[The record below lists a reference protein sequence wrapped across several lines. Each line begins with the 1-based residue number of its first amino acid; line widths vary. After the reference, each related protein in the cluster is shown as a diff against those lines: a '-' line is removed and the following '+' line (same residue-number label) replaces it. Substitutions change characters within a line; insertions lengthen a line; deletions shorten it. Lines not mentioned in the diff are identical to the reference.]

1 MKKFLSLATVAL
13 LAFGASAQTAKED
26 VRIYINP
33 GHGSWG
39 PNNRHLATVGHNP
52 ISSENPD
59 TTDFYESNTNLRKG
73 LAMLEKLAEYG
84 VPFDRTKNQTND
96 NPNRIGAALDL
107 SQNIVMSHVKC
118 GPYPY
123 SNVKD
128 ETLGYIPDDQQN
140 DFNRTLSTIAAEVDA
155 NNFDMFVS
163 IHSNA
168 TTNDGVASTN
178 YLYFAYD
185 NKYRV
190 GGGAASAENA
200 EADAAHVAT
209 SIEMSRCG
217 WNHRILDRHTKW
229 SHYDYTMTA
238 ADVAAGK
245 GKIGFQNL
253 GVLNH
258 TVPGYLVE
266 GYFHSYHPA
275 RHRAMNFDVC
285 RLEGVDYARGVADF
299 FGWEKESYGAIYGV
313 VRDKYNKFADDFYK
327 PRSGTSDIYKPING
341 AIVTLKQGENV
352 IAIDTTDV
360 NYNGAFVFP
369 KVEPGDYT
377 VEFSHPDYNSDIY
390 ANTNATTEPAPLA
403 ITVKAAVTS
412 YPEAFLIDKNWVAP
426 SVVYVNYPDSLAGKD
441 GFALAEEINIK
452 GSELNGM
459 AEQLADKTV
468 RRTVL
473 HEGLLYVLAIDA
485 EKNPTLVVL
494 DTDDN
499 SVKATVSTAGC
510 EGTHLNLSDIQ
521 VTADGYLIGCS
532 KEWNQYSNT
541 EVYTTGDANHTK
553 YGYGDVRGECW
564 IYKWEKDENGIP
576 TGEPVKW
583 ISTQGT
589 GNWFRAIVGETFAYS
604 GTSQEGMAI
613 LSAQTATATA
623 IRTQLVTVTTD
634 AEGKVVTSESYHQPF
649 LDGAA
654 ASIENTSLGETYNYV
669 TSPLNDKN
677 YYVVSAGNAPIY
689 ECEFTHTDKTNQ
701 ISKLSTDIVP
711 ANVPNVNFFKYAGKS
726 LMVAPEI
733 NADNKVEKVRLID
746 ITDGFAATKE
756 IVLQGNEIEPAE
768 YSYAS
773 AHGELDLT
781 IDEVSGI
788 TTKAEIEL
796 FLVVDGKANKYTTK
810 GVKQPVYS
818 GVYAY
823 DLNVANEEGVAKVS
837 FKLNN
842 KSTNVDLVL
851 TPVEGSEA
859 TEEVVYNL
867 GALNAGENTYDV
879 DINELQGDYNWS
891 VVVANKTIAT
901 GEILTTM
908 NTWGAGTTYY
918 RGGIAVENN
927 PESDNFATTYLGVG
941 RSKGIFLM
949 DPMYQVKEGA
959 PYWVGQFNTGNA
971 SSTFRGALYND
982 KFYLTDWSD
991 AYPGIWIFDPANP
1004 TAINNIFA
1012 GATNDGTGKLTID
1025 GVAVGGGSTGVAFTG
1040 SGDDRKMFIY
1050 VEDLPT
1056 GNKGNKIYRYDIGAE
1071 DTWGAKEPV
1080 QFATPSAKLVNTNTG
1095 MLGSALHNVVFCSQT
1110 RNAGQNI
1117 ASVPA
1122 FLIINEDGEEIFNGA
1137 DLAETLTGCLGGGMA
1152 LNADETK
1159 FAIVDGS
1166 AAIQV
1171 YDVEWTNDV
1180 PSFTHA
1186 TTIPTKDQEICQ
1198 MAFDYAGN
1206 LHCINR
1212 KHGYYVHAVPNV
1224 ARDVETPA
1232 KAALVIKGNASGVE
1246 NVTIEAVDE
1255 DAPVE
1260 YYNLQGVKVENPSN
1274 GIFIKVQGKKSE
1286 KVYIK

>member
-13 LAFGASAQTAKED
+13 LAVGASAQTAKED

-39 PNNRHLATVGHNP
+39 PNNRHMATIGHNP

-59 TTDFYESNTNLRKG
+59 TTDFYESNTNLHKG
-73 LAMLEKLAEYG
+73 LALLDKLVEYG

-107 SQNIVMSHVKC
+107 SQNLVMSRVKT

-128 ETLGYIPDDQQN
+128 ETLGYIPDDQNN
-140 DFNRTLSTIAAEVDA
+140 DFNRRLSEIAAEVDA
-155 NNFDMFVS
+155 NNFDMFIS

-168 TTNDGVASTN
+168 ATDGNTTN

-185 NKYRV
+185 SRILKSDGTPKEGYEV
-190 GGGAASAENA
+190 EGAELK
-200 EADAAHVAT
+200 AT
-209 SIEMSRCG
+209 AIEMSRCG

-229 SHYDYTMTA
+229 SHYDYTMTKE
-238 ADVAAGK
+238 DVAAGK
-245 GKIGFQNL
+245 GKIGYQAL

-258 TVPGYLVE
+258 AVPGYLVE
-266 GYFHSYHPA
+266 GYFHTYQPA
-275 RHRAMNFDVC
+275 RHRAMNFDVD

-299 FGWEKESYGAIYGV
+299 FGWEKESYGAIYGI
-313 VRDKYNKFADDFYK
+313 VRDKYTKFSDAVYTPK
-327 PRSGTSDIYKPING
+327 GGTSDVYKPLNDVE
-341 AIVTLKQGENV
+341 VTLKDSEGNV
-352 IAIDTTDV
+352 VDTYKTDV
-360 NYNGAFVFP
+360 NYNGAFVFQTV
-369 KVEPGDYT
+369 KPGNYT
-377 VEFSHPDYNSDIY
+377 VEFSHPDYKSDVY

-403 ITVKAAVTS
+403 VTVKAAVTA
-412 YPEAFLIDKNWVAP
+412 YPEAFLVDNNWVAP
-426 SVVYVNYPDSLAGKD
+426 TTVYVNYPDSLAGKAN
-441 GFALAEEINIK
+441 FAIAEDYNVA
-452 GSELNGM
+452 GAAVELLT
-459 AEQLADKTV
+459 EQLAGKTV
-468 RRTVL
+468 RRQLVRDDKV
-473 HEGLLYVLAIDA
+473 YVLAVDEA
-485 EKNPTLVVL
+485 KEP
-494 DTDDN
+494 
-499 SVKATVSTAGC
+499 SVYVADLAAGTVDQLGTTAAVGDIYKI
-510 EGTHLNLSDIQ
+510 SDIAL
-521 VTADGYLIGCS
+521 TAEGYLVGINKCNQAYGGS
-532 KEWNQYSNT
+532 KN
-541 EVYTTGDANHTK
+541 VTG
-553 YGYGDVRGECW
+553 
-564 IYKWEKDENGIP
+564 YKWEKGENGLPAGEVAVWWTNNFGGNYTNGIAGESLIYDGTLENGNMIYTASTTAS
-576 TGEPVKW
+576 TGHTRIVKVS
-583 ISTQGT
+583 ISDGNYLGYMRNNQDGT
-589 GNWFRAIVGETFAYS
+589 YI
-604 GTSQEGMAI
+604 
-613 LSAQTATATA
+613 
-623 IRTQLVTVTTD
+623 
-634 AEGKVVTSESYHQPF
+634 
-649 LDGAA
+649 
-654 ASIENTSLGETYNYV
+654 NTPYLGETYSM
-669 TSPLNDKN
+669 TLSPRADDQIIFSSAKIQPFEIQLNPADTQ
-677 YYVVSAGNAPIY
+677 VPTFLGFLSEDAIDAASAN
-689 ECEFTHTDKTNQ
+689 ET
-701 ISKLSTDIVP
+701 
-711 ANVPNVNFFKYAGKS
+711 FFKYAGKD
-726 LMVAPEI
+726 LMVAPNI
-733 NADNKVEKVRLID
+733 VDGKAAGVKLFD
-746 ITDGFAATKE
+746 ITDGLDNATE
-756 IVLQGNEIEPAE
+756 ISLGGADITPVE
-768 YSYAS
+768 YGFAS

-796 FLVVDGKANKYTTK
+796 FLVVDGKANKFTTK

-851 TPVEGSEA
+851 TPAEGNEA
-859 TEEVVYNL
+859 TEEIVYNL

-991 AYPGIWIFDPANP
+991 AYPGIWIFDPTNP

-1080 QFATPSAKLVNTNTG
+1080 LFEAPSAKLVNTNTG

-1117 ASVPA
+1117 SSVPA
-1122 FLIINEDGEEIFNGA
+1122 FLIINEDGAEIFNGA

-1152 LNADETK
+1152 LNADESR

-1166 AAIQV
+1166 SAIQV

-1180 PSFTHA
+1180 PAFTHVA
-1186 TTIPTKDQEICQ
+1186 SIPTKDQEICQ
-1198 MAFDYAGN
+1198 MAFDYSGN

-1232 KAALVIKGNASGVE
+1232 KAALVIKGKSSGVE
-1246 NVTIEAVDE
+1246 NVTIEVADE

-1260 YYNLQGVKVENPSN
+1260 YYNLQGVKVSNPSN